1 VLSKKSEIAKRIL
14 NIIADDYSSN
24 IKLIN
29 KNAK

>member
-1 VLSKKSEIAKRIL
+1 L

-29 KNAK
+29 KNAKWNKNNIIR